1 MKLEI
6 TPQKIVEIASYFT
19 VIAHTKG
26 RLRVRVNPKIQNEVT
41 DVSLSDI
48 ETLPSKI
55 NGIKK
60 IKINKVIASVTIEY
74 DNAIFPKEKWDDLI
88 NGENIDEVLEIIE
101 KLQKEMV

>member
-1 MKLEI
+1 MEI

-19 VIAHTKG
+19 VISHTKG

-48 ETLPSKI
+48 ETLPEKI

-60 IKINKVIASVTIEY
+60 IKINKIIASVTIEY
-74 DNAIFPKEKWDDLI
+74 NNDIFPKEKWDDLI
-88 NGENIDEVLEIIE
+88 NGENIDEVIEIIE
-101 KLQKEMV
+101 NLKKEIN

>member
-1 MKLEI
+1 MEI

-19 VIAHTKG
+19 VISHTKG
-26 RLRVRVNPKIQNEVT
+26 RLRVRVNPKIQNEVS

-60 IKINKVIASVTIEY
+60 IKINKIIASVTIEY
-74 DNAIFPKEKWDDLI
+74 ENEIFPKDKWDDLI
-88 NGENIDEVLEIIE
+88 KGQNIDEVIQIIE
-101 KLQKEMV
+101 NLKKEIN

>member
-1 MKLEI
+1 MEI

-19 VIAHTKG
+19 VISHTKG
-26 RLRVRVNPKIQNEVT
+26 RLRVRVNPKIKDEVS

-60 IKINKVIASVTIEY
+60 IKINKIIASVTIEY
-74 DNAIFPKEKWDDLI
+74 NNDIFPKDKWDDLI
-88 NGENIDEVLEIIE
+88 NGENIDEVVEIIE
-101 KLQKEMV
+101 RLKKEII

>member
-1 MKLEI
+1 MEI

-19 VIAHTKG
+19 VISHTKG

-48 ETLPSKI
+48 ETLPEKI

-60 IKINKVIASVTIEY
+60 IKINKIIASVTIEY
-74 DNAIFPKEKWDDLI
+74 SNDIFPKEKWDDLI
-88 NGENIDEVLEIIE
+88 NGENIDEVIEIIE
-101 KLQKEMV
+101 NLKKEIN